1 MLTSEQQ
8 KALDQ
13 QKETDLQKT
22 LQALQEQLKQSQ
34 EQGKLLQEE
43 LNKQRSEKEEV
54 LKKAAEDKKK
64 VEQTALEN
72 ASDLDKLLEGF
83 DKSSESDKE
92 GKKPVDQLSN
102 EELLSV
108 VGETVEKFVDA
119 KIKLDRA
126 DREKTQDG
134 FLKKLS
140 NVESLLGH
148 MVAAQSVQDL
158 QAKYPDF
165 ALFKEDIIK
174 IVGEHPTLSLEK
186 AYKLAKA
193 EKIDSEPASNQ
204 VESEHPEIGPN
215 GLPAIPKRKG
225 SEADNQSN
233 VSTSG
238 LTGFRTLLDQGAARA
253 LANRT
258 KR

>member
-1 MLTSEQQ
+1 
-8 KALDQ
+8 
-13 QKETDLQKT
+13 
-22 LQALQEQLKQSQ
+22 
-34 EQGKLLQEE
+34 LLQEE
-43 LNKQRSEKEEV
+43 LDKQRAEKAEA
-54 LKKAAEDKKK
+54 LKKAAEEKKK
-64 VEQTALEN
+64 AEQTALED
-72 ASDLDKLLEGF
+72 ASDLDKLLEGLDEPSGD
-83 DKSSESDKE
+83 DKK
-92 GKKPVDQLSN
+92 GKKPVDQLTN
-102 EELLSV
+102 EELLGV

-119 KIKLDRA
+119 RIKLDRA

-140 NVESLLGH
+140 NVESMLGH

-174 IVGEHPTLSLEK
+174 IVSEHPTLSLEK

-193 EKIDSEPASNQ
+193 EKIDNEPASNQ
-204 VESEHPEIGPN
+204 VESEYPETGPN
-215 GLPAIPKRKG
+215 GLPAIPRRKG
-225 SEADNQSN
+225 SEASNQNN

-238 LTGFRTLLDQGAARA
+238 LAGFRTLLDQGAARA